1 MNLHNSRFCRALL
14 FGLMI
19 FAAGQFGGCE
29 VDNFFDPSKTG
40 RFEFSA
46 TSTPILDRI
55 DIIEPGDDYWENAV
69 DVTPEDLIPSDLS
82 YRITTSDVVTVEIF
96 ELYASGMWTT
106 ATRRIDASG
115 NFRISELGDVRAAGL
130 TAQEFQDHLT
140 NLLREQVM
148 EHPVVNV
155 VIEEGSGFHYTIY
168 GAIPG
173 PGVFTLR
180 DPDMKLL
187 DALALSG
194 GISPIIKDI
203 YVIREIVLT
212 EDIKPVWDRQQEGT
226 GTTPSADEPPPISVE
241 ELIEQLG
248 QDGGD
253 QPSPGMTALDDEP
266 PIDLD
271 DLEPVRVAQEPDID
285 VDELGMGRGVPGDDQ
300 WIYVPERDEWIRVRG
315 GVADSTTGQAVSES
329 VQQEQ
334 AMILERVIKIDY
346 QRLSKGDSAYNIVIR
361 PNDRIYVDAPPV
373 GVAYIDGE
381 ILRPGVYQLPQ
392 TGRLTLSRM
401 VAAAGGFGPIAI
413 PERVDLTRVVGND
426 REATIRL
433 NLAAIR
439 NRTEPDIYIKPDDH
453 VIIGTS
459 WVATPLA
466 IIRNGFRATYGFGFL
481 LDRNFGND
489 VFGAPPTNRLGF

>member
-1 MNLHNSRFCRALL
+1 
-14 FGLMI
+14 MI
-19 FAAGQFGGCE
+19 LAAGQFFGCE

-55 DIIEPGDDYWENAV
+55 DIIEQGDDFWENAV
-69 DVTPEDLIPSDLS
+69 GVTPEDLIPSDLS
-82 YRITTSDVVTVEIF
+82 YRITSSDVVTVEIF

-115 NFRISELGDVRAAGL
+115 NFRIAELGDVRAAGL
-130 TAQEFQDHLT
+130 TAQEFQDQLT
-140 NLLREQVM
+140 LLLLEQVM

-168 GAIPG
+168 GAIAG

-180 DPDMKLL
+180 DPDMRLM
-187 DALALSG
+187 DVLALSG
-194 GISPIIKDI
+194 GVSPIIKNI
-203 YVIREIVLT
+203 YIIREIVLT
-212 EDIKPVWDRQQEGT
+212 EDIKPIWERQQEGAT
-226 GTTPSADEPPPISVE
+226 GTSMEAAPPPVSVE

-248 QDGGD
+248 QDEGD
-253 QPSPGMTALDDEP
+253 QPSPGMTAQENEP

-271 DLEPVRVAQEPDID
+271 ELEPVRVAQEPDID
-285 VDELGMGRGVPGDDQ
+285 VDELDMGGGAPGTDQ
-300 WIYVPERDEWIRVRG
+300 WIYVPERDEWVRVRG
-315 GVADSTTGQAVSES
+315 GGIDPSMDQTASETYR
-329 VQQEQ
+329 QEP
-334 AMILERVIKIDY
+334 AMILEHVIKVDY
-346 QRLSKGDSAYNIVIR
+346 QRLSKGDSSYNLVVR
-361 PNDRIYVDAPPV
+361 PNDRIYIDAPPI

-381 ILRPGVYQLPQ
+381 IARPGVYQLPQ

-401 VAAAGGFGPIAI
+401 VAAAGGFGAIAI
-413 PERVDLTRVVGND
+413 PERVDLTRVVGDD

-453 VIIGTS
+453 IIIGTN
-459 WVATPLA
+459 WLATPLA

-489 VFGAPPTNRLGF
+489 VFGAPPTNRLGY